1 MLHRNVV
8 QAKGACA
15 FLAIEMSMAGSMVV
29 RVVMGAK
36 FVVECTFSVFEGMD
50 NVVFEKECQHAED
63 ARLIHRQQYRL
74 HCRKTHGAMLVVQ
87 RFQNEDAVSCWAHAL
102 LLQHFFGFITIYTIH
117 VWILRN
123 EIFLLLRRKVTMKR
137 CKCSN

>member
-36 FVVECTFSVFEGMD
+36 FVVECAFSVFEGMD

-87 RFQNEDAVSCWAHAL
+87 RFQN
-102 LLQHFFGFITIYTIH
+102 
-117 VWILRN
+117 
-123 EIFLLLRRKVTMKR
+123 
-137 CKCSN
+137 

>member
-36 FVVECTFSVFEGMD
+36 FVVECAFSVFEGMD

-102 LLQHFFGFITIYTIH
+102 LLQHFFCFITIYTIH

-123 EIFLLLRRKVTMKR
+123 EIFLFY
-137 CKCSN
+137 

>member
-36 FVVECTFSVFEGMD
+36 FVVECAFSVFEGMD
-50 NVVFEKECQHAED
+50 NVVFEKECQHAEEFD
-63 ARLIHRQQYRL
+63 LGEKTYNFTYRYGSAPA
-74 HCRKTHGAMLVVQ
+74 GAPRTFRIPALKALV
-87 RFQNEDAVSCWAHAL
+87 E
-102 LLQHFFGFITIYTIH
+102 
-117 VWILRN
+117 
-123 EIFLLLRRKVTMKR
+123 
-137 CKCSN
+137 